1 MGVCGR
7 VKLIQRQA
15 DPDNCV
21 KTFEEY
27 EDYLPP
33 KGHRAGH
40 IFDKQRAAL
49 EIREQL
55 DTVKGHL

>member
-1 MGVCGR
+1 MAII
-7 VKLIQRQA
+7 KA

-40 IFDKQRAAL
+40 IFDKQRAAA
-49 EIREQL
+49 EIRGQL